1 MGNNRSV
8 AHYHA
13 IIMLLGVIFMD
24 NFSRVKNV
32 FPRCVLC
39 GHKDLERKRSEKRQM
54 FFEAQ
59 DAVDEKKEKLLS
71 EIEKMLAQ
79 HLHQEELFTIKW
91 TIK

>member
-1 MGNNRSV
+1 MKLSLEKEITDLDAEIRLRKSE
-8 AHYHA
+8 AKKQ
-13 IIMLLGVIFMD
+13 
-24 NFSRVKNV
+24 VKLEV
-32 FPRCVLC
+32 KVKQQRES
-39 GHKDLERKRSEKRQM
+39 KDLERKRSEKRQM